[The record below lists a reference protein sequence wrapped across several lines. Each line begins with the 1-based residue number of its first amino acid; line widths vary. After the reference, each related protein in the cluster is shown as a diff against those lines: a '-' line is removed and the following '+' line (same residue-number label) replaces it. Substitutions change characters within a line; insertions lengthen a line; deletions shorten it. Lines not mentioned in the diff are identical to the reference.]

1 LFFKNGRKNKKVNL
15 ILLGAPGSGK
25 GTQAFKLSE
34 KYKISHISTGDIFRE
49 AIKKEDAFSLKVK
62 RIVEG
67 GGLVPD
73 EIVLEIVLREL
84 RLESNAAG
92 FVLDGFPRTLF
103 QAESLDKNFR
113 KPLKVL
119 YIKLEE
125 KEVVRR
131 LSGRR
136 ICKQCGKGYHLLFN
150 PSREE
155 RVCDS
160 CGGEL
165 YQRKDDEEAT
175 IKNRLLFY
183 EKHIEHVL
191 SFYEKKGNLFVFEGD
206 RTIEEIFSR
215 LCKVIGE

>member
-1 LFFKNGRKNKKVNL
+1 MNL

-34 KYKISHISTGDIFRE
+34 KYKIPHISTGDIFRE
-49 AIKKEDAFSLKVK
+49 AIKKEDALSLRVK
-62 RIVEG
+62 GIVEG

-84 RLESNAAG
+84 RQESNVAG
-92 FVLDGFPRTLF
+92 FVLDGFPRTLP
-103 QAESLDKNFR
+103 QAESLDKNYR
-113 KPLKVL
+113 EPLKVL

-175 IKNRLLFY
+175 IKNRLLVY
-183 EKHIEHVL
+183 EKHIGQVL
-191 SFYEKKGNLFVFEGD
+191 SFYEKKENLSIIEGNKA
-206 RTIEEIFSR
+206 IEEIFFR
-215 LCKVIGE
+215 LCKVIDE